1 VFIAIDPKG
10 LGVDQMNATA
20 DAMIANL
27 RAAEP
32 AEAGKP
38 VRYPGEQT
46 LRVRQENLEL
56 GVPVEEDLWKQLLAQ
71 DY

>member
-1 VFIAIDPKG
+1 
-10 LGVDQMNATA
+10 
-20 DAMIANL
+20 MIVNL
-27 RAAEP
+27 HAAEP